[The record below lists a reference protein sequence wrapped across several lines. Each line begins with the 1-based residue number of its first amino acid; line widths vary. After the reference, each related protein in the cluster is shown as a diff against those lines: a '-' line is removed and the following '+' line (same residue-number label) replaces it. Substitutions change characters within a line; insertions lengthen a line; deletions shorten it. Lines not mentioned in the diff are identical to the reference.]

1 MWGWIMSGWSKINL
15 LFVYLH
21 IHFETVFLR
30 VHMKKR
36 THVCLYL
43 LKFCRSTWIRLSPY
57 SVYFKTCV
65 SVAIIHEMI
74 PICWTVFLASDEP
87 STDWDGGGVKAR
99 TRTKQSNMLPW
110 KCSFYWKGGAW
121 ARPFISGTDT
131 AKQQH
136 CTATY
141 VAVRQEHIIL
151 IRTYNQGSYV
161 LITPKPPTRCSFMD
175 ELSRKWTTVTQ
186 KHRRLSLS

>member
-1 MWGWIMSGWSKINL
+1 MWGCIKHHVRLVQKKPIICL
-15 LFVYLH
+15 LSHTFWNCLSACTH
-21 IHFETVFLR
+21 E
-30 VHMKKR
+30 KR

-43 LKFCRSTWIRLSPY
+43 LKFCRSTWICLSPY

-87 STDWDGGGVKAR
+87 STDCDGGGVKAR
-99 TRTKQSNMLPW
+99 TRTKQSNMLRW

-121 ARPFISGTDT
+121 AAPFISGTHT

-136 CTATY
+136 CAGTS
-141 VAVRQEHIIL
+141 VAVCQEHIIL
-151 IRTYNQGSYV
+151 IRTYNQGHYV
-161 LITPKPPTRCSFMD
+161 LYNS
-175 ELSRKWTTVTQ
+175 
-186 KHRRLSLS
+186 